1 MHIRLPPNGLAVRG
15 HAHMRACLKNVF
27 SSLRLPVAALPLS
40 PLLYNPATM
49 EIWKKKKKKSE
60 RPSPLSSGWK
70 RAQKKKRTGARQSLS
85 QTRPRG
91 DGCHIGDAAVAR
103 AAAMEGGR
111 QGSERSHA
119 SW

>member
-1 MHIRLPPNGLAVRG
+1 
-15 HAHMRACLKNVF
+15 
-27 SSLRLPVAALPLS
+27 
-40 PLLYNPATM
+40 M
-49 EIWKKKKKKSE
+49 EKKKKKRE
-60 RPSPLSSGWK
+60 AVSSVKWVEA
-70 RAQKKKRTGARQSLS
+70 RTKKKRTGARQSLS

-111 QGSERSHA
+111 QGSERSRA